1 MRGDGERLGIK
12 IFLESNQ
19 KNFLKIQKMIFSI
32 KLLGARNEDDDKS
45 FFTCI
50 GGSRTKQK

>member
-19 KNFLKIQKMIFSI
+19 NNFFENPENDFSI
-32 KLLGARNEDDDKS
+32 KLLGARNEDDDTS
-45 FFTCI
+45 FFICI

>member
-1 MRGDGERLGIK
+1 LRGDGERLGIK

-32 KLLGARNEDDDKS
+32 KLLGARNEDDDTS
-45 FFTCI
+45 FFICI